1 MGDYL
6 VQVMRR
12 GLTMRMY
19 NIDRHFDKRHLS
31 LNKGIK
37 KKRKKKKRGWKAQEE
52 VRSRHVDS

>member
-1 MGDYL
+1 M

>member
-1 MGDYL
+1 M

-37 KKRKKKKRGWKAQEE
+37 KKKGKKKKRVEGSR
-52 VRSRHVDS
+52 RSEISAC

>member
-19 NIDRHFDKRHLS
+19 DIDRYFDKRHLPI
-31 LNKGIK
+31 KGG
-37 KKRKKKKRGWKAQEE
+37 KKKKKEGGRLKKK
-52 VRSRHVDS
+52 